1 MVYYNE
7 TIFGKVHRVSRKIGG
22 NPFKRSQKNF
32 GIFEKIITWR
42 ALLGHRYVFWA
53 MVACE
58 VGDGVNGTFWQWNA
72 IYGEIGEYFYFRIV
86 SNFLQTLLCGNFK
99 QNREMGVSFFWRI
112 IIFLVH
118 GLSLFSESE
127 DNMTKHHPHL
137 IS

>member
-1 MVYYNE
+1 MRQTLVK
-7 TIFGKVHRVSRKIGG
+7 FKGVLKKIGG
-22 NPFKRSQKNF
+22 NPFKSGQKFF
-32 GIFEKIITWR
+32 GICKKILTWR
-42 ALLGHRYVFWA
+42 ALLGHRHVIWA
-53 MVACE
+53 MVIRE
-58 VGDGVNGTFWQWNA
+58 VGDGVNGRFWQWNA
-72 IYGEIGEYFYFRIV
+72 IYGGIGEYFYFRIV